1 MEYVNEYNLKEH
13 NVRILLAR
21 LFSEGHIT
29 REMLAE
35 LEISERD
42 FLDFMQANKIY
53 TLCDNVEYETYN
65 RIREAVDKLI
75 PDWEERKHVIQSSK
89 NWASMP
95 EKYKFELKMTKAEY
109 TGIRNALNTID

>member
-42 FLDFMQANKIY
+42 FLDFMQSKKMYI
-53 TLCDNVEYETYN
+53 LCDNVGYETYN
-65 RIREAVDKLI
+65 RIREAVNKLI
-75 PDWEERKHVIQSSK
+75 PDWEKREHVVQGRRS
-89 NWASMP
+89 WASMP

-109 TGIRNALNTID
+109 TAICKILQNY